1 MGSKILNGLEHPN
14 LEENLV
20 SIPVDYI
27 NEEHA
32 SHTLGGQSLKE
43 AYDSLKNKKTRAN
56 EKGAKWTR
64 VDHMSNTHTTDT
76 PKVSINVG
84 IKRGLVEYGIETK
97 DSNQLA
103 NKGSRT
109 LVANCTVPIVT
120 EPYSMAEVVDQPRRS
135 Q

>member
-32 SHTLGGQSLKE
+32 SHTLGGQSLEE
-43 AYDSLKNKKTRAN
+43 AYDSLKNKK
-56 EKGAKWTR
+56 
-64 VDHMSNTHTTDT
+64 
-76 PKVSINVG
+76 
-84 IKRGLVEYGIETK
+84 
-97 DSNQLA
+97 
-103 NKGSRT
+103 NK
-109 LVANCTVPIVT
+109 
-120 EPYSMAEVVDQPRRS
+120 S